1 MIIAIL
7 STQRNKQRP
16 LNKQILIESIL
27 EKYWKYNL
35 MKIKLPNRKLDN
47 RKYLLEAEYQ
57 KILSMILTK
66 FSKMFWNKLWIKAPF
81 RLNQEWYRMQAKVR
95 ISNSLWI
102 LHKSFMILSNLI
114 KVIWMMDSQM
124 NNRTSKSSLI
134 IKLFLQTN
142 TFNEQIFV
150 DKMILN

>member
-35 MKIKLPNRKLDN
+35 MKIKLPIRKLDN
-47 RKYLLEAEYQ
+47 RKYLLEAEFQ
-57 KILSMILTK
+57 KILSMIWTK

-102 LHKSFMILSNLI
+102 LNKSFMILSNLI

>member
-1 MIIAIL
+1 M
-7 STQRNKQRP
+7 
-16 LNKQILIESIL
+16 IESIL

-81 RLNQEWYRMQAKVR
+81 RLNQERYRMQAKVR

-102 LHKSFMILSNLI
+102 LNKSFMILSNLI
-114 KVIWMMDSQM
+114 KVIWMMHTQM

-134 IKLFLQTN
+134 IKLFLQNN